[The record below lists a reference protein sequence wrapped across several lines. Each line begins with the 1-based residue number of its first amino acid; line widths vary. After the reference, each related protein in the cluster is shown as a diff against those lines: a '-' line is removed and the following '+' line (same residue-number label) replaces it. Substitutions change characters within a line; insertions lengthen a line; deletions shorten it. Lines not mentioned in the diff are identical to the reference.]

1 MTDDELTEK
10 IIACAFK
17 VHNALGQKF
26 SERVYENAMQV
37 ELARQQFKVSQQAA
51 IQFITKEKSLESSF
65 PICGSRIEC
74 WWN

>member
-17 VHNALGQKF
+17 VHKALGHGF
-26 SERVYENAMQV
+26 SERVYENAMRV
-37 ELARQQFKVSQQAA
+37 ERARQSLKVNKYQFRSN
-51 IQFITKEKSLESSF
+51 TKAKWWESLF
-65 PICGSRIEC
+65 LIFGSRIEC